1 MSNEG
6 FTRGFDNGFDGIKLK
21 GSALNPQLYA
31 VEKDGEYQVNS
42 VDDLNNTTL
51 AFQAGQDTE
60 YKIKFTHND
69 NTSLKYNKILL
80 HDLIENRIVD
90 ITSSGTEYTFNA
102 TSASSSVLRFKIITQ
117 TNNTETMKQSISK
130 AYYFNNQLYVQNFSN
145 ISGKVYVYDIS
156 GRTVAIK
163 SISANEN
170 IQIAT
175 PKSNV
180 YIVKTAIGENTETT
194 KLFLK

>member
-1 MSNEG
+1 
-6 FTRGFDNGFDGIKLK
+6 
-21 GSALNPQLYA
+21 
-31 VEKDGEYQVNS
+31 
-42 VDDLNNTTL
+42 
-51 AFQAGQDTE
+51 
-60 YKIKFTHND
+60 
-69 NTSLKYNKILL
+69 
-80 HDLIENRIVD
+80 
-90 ITSSGTEYTFNA
+90 
-102 TSASSSVLRFKIITQ
+102 
-117 TNNTETMKQSISK
+117 MKQNISK